1 MSQID
6 DIRAILFVKAKEFKT
21 TDVDLLADINT
32 EISLTIPLVSSS
44 LGDSFNLGVALLTA
58 HNMTLQ
64 SFANKGQS
72 GSLKSEEIDDHKVTY
87 SENKINGSS
96 YNGSAY
102 GLQYQQLLD
111 LYKNNREFWGM
122 LI

>member
-32 EISLTIPLVSSS
+32 EISLTINQVPTR

-58 HNMTLQ
+58 HNLKLQ
-64 SFANKGQS
+64 SIAVS
-72 GSLKSEEIDDHKVTY
+72 GSSGLVASEEIDDHKITY
-87 SENKINGSS
+87 STKKTSDSIYSS
-96 YNGSAY
+96 TPY
-102 GLQYQQLLD
+102 GEQYQALLD
-111 LYKNNREFWGM
+111 SFSNERFFWGM
-122 LI
+122 VV